1 MFNRFGMA
9 EKTGVA
15 LLVLVVLGLAPGLM
29 ASGAVAFGMPQIVLV
44 LAAVALFVWL
54 NNAQHEEL
62 RQSVVVAQALAQGD
76 FSVTA
81 SVGDDAVGLL
91 GKALNDVGQS
101 LKRLQ
106 SGQQVMANKHAEGW
120 IDEQIDSTTLAG
132 NYKAIA
138 DVINQLVR
146 SHIDVKMQIVDI
158 ITAYAKGDFS
168 RDMDRL
174 PGKKAAITAAID
186 LVRDQMRQSA
196 RDSVINSRIRMALD
210 ATSTST
216 MIADADGDIV
226 YMNGSVT
233 ALLSE
238 AENEIRK
245 DLPQFRAGDI
255 IGGSFDRFHKNVS
268 HQRNLLAHLR
278 GTHRVDINVGGRIF
292 GLTATPIIG
301 AQNLRLGTVVE
312 WKDRA
317 AEIAAAAESMSNAR
331 IKQALD
337 KCSTSV
343 MIANAEGNIIYMNE
357 SVTAMMSTAETDIRK
372 DLPQFRVNDIV
383 GGSFD
388 RFHKNPAHQR
398 NLLGGLRSTY
408 HTEIR
413 IGGRT
418 MALVASPIVNATNE
432 RLGTVVEWKDRTAE
446 VVVEG
451 EIANVVQGA
460 ADGNFKHRID
470 TSGKDGFFAVL
481 ANGMNKLMDTSEVGL
496 NEVVRM
502 LKALST
508 GDLSQRIT
516 RDYAGTFGELKE
528 YSNTTSEQ
536 LASIIGDVRNA
547 ADALTSASEQVSST
561 AQSLSQ
567 SASEQASG
575 VERTSS
581 SVEQMSASVA
591 QNTENAKVTDGIAS
605 TSAKEAV
612 EGGDA
617 VTRTAEAMKQIAAK
631 IGIIDDIAYQTN
643 LLALNAAIE
652 AARAGEHGKGFAVVA
667 AEVRK
672 LAERSQVASKE
683 IGELAS
689 TSVTMSERAGKL
701 LDAMIPSIRK
711 TSDLVQEITAA
722 SEEQTT
728 GLSQISTA
736 MSQLNQATQQNA
748 SASEELAATAEE
760 MSGQAEQLQQLM
772 EFFNIVSAAKERPS
786 KEPIRKLSGTSVG
799 RKSAALIDESHFKR
813 F

>member
-1 MFNRFGMA
+1 MFKRFGMA

-15 LLVLVVLGLAPGLM
+15 LVVMVVLGLAPGWM
-29 ASGAVAFGMPQIVLV
+29 ASGTVAFGMPQIVLL
-44 LAAVALFVWL
+44 LAAAVLFVWL
-54 NNAQHEEL
+54 QNAQRDEL
-62 RQSVVVAQALAQGD
+62 KQSVVVAQALAQGD
-76 FSVTA
+76 FSATA
-81 SVGDDAVGLL
+81 SVGDDAVGVL
-91 GKALNDVGQS
+91 GKALNEVGQS
-101 LKRLQ
+101 LGRLQ
-106 SGQQVMANKHAEGW
+106 SGQQVMATKHAEGW
-120 IDEQIDSTTLAG
+120 IDEQIDSATLSG

-138 DVINQLVR
+138 DLINQLVR
-146 SHIDVKMQIVDI
+146 SHIDVKMQIVAI

-186 LVRDQMRQSA
+186 MTRDQMRQSA

-238 AENEIRK
+238 AETEIRK
-245 DLPQFRAGDI
+245 DLPQFRASDI

-268 HQRNLLAHLR
+268 HQRNLLANLH
-278 GTHRVDINVGGRIF
+278 GTHRVDINVGGRVF

-301 AQNLRLGTVVE
+301 TKNERLGTVVE

-317 AEIAAAAESMSNAR
+317 AEIAAAAESLGNAR

-343 MIANAEGNIIYMNE
+343 MIANTEGNIIYMNE
-357 SVTAMMSTAETDIRK
+357 SVTSMMSNAENDIRK
-372 DLPQFRVNDIV
+372 DLPHFRVREIV

-388 RFHKNPAHQR
+388 RFHKNPSYQR
-398 NLLGGLRSTY
+398 NMLSALRNTY
-408 HTEIR
+408 HTEIK

-418 MALVASPIVNATNE
+418 MALVASPIVNAANE

-460 ADGNFKHRID
+460 AEGNFKHRID
-470 TSGKDGFFAVL
+470 ASGKEGFFALL
-481 ANGMNKLMDTSEVGL
+481 AGGMNKLMDTSEVGL

-683 IGELAS
+683 IGELAI

-728 GLSQISTA
+728 GLSQISNA

-772 EFFNIVSAAKERPS
+772 EFFQIASSAKERPS
-786 KEPIRKLSGTSVG
+786 KEPIRKLSGASAG
-799 RKSAALIDESHFKR
+799 RKSAVLVDESHFKR